1 MSKISKW
8 PSLRPL
14 ALKNDFYD
22 GLNLKKNEK
31 IGIEKV
37 VEEKDFALQQHFP

>member
-8 PSLRPL
+8 PSLRSL

-22 GLNLKKNEK
+22 GLNLKKNE
-31 IGIEKV
+31 ICIEKV
-37 VEEKDFALQQHFP
+37 VEEKDLALQQHFP